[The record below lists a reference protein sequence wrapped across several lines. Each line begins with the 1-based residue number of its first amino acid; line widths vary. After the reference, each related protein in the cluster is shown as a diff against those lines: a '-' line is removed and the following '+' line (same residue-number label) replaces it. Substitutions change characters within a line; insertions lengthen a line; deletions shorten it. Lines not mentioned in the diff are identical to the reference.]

1 MQSGLLSRLMGR
13 PAEVKNLP
21 VTLRY
26 VPALLRWELVK
37 GAAGAAGGVA
47 ILVGLNPS
55 LWVGVPVAAVTALFA
70 GYGWQQVRRRRL
82 AFEVT
87 EERASLREGTRLR
100 TISWAAL
107 ERVHLKYYAYG
118 RRADHGTLV
127 LSLVGAGQRIKLDSG
142 ADEFATALYYAAQ
155 IARTRSLDIDPT
167 TLANFE
173 QLGL

>member
-21 VTLRY
+21 VTVRY
-26 VPALLRWELVK
+26 VPTLLRWELAK
-37 GAAGAAGGVA
+37 SAAGSLGGLA
-47 ILVGLNPS
+47 ILLGLNPS
-55 LWVGVPVAAVTALFA
+55 PWVGVPVAAVSVLFA

-87 EERASLREGTRLR
+87 EERASLRQGARVQ
-100 TISWAAL
+100 TIPWAAL
-107 ERVHLKYYAYG
+107 ERVQLKYYAFG

-127 LSLVGAGQRIKLDSG
+127 LALAGAGQRIRLDSG
-142 ADEFATALYYAAQ
+142 ADEFATALFYAAQ
-155 IARTRSLDIDPT
+155 VARNRALAIDPT